1 MRVTGEGHTLTTGEG
16 QSHSCNYCRK
26 SSSACD
32 TKLHIIRKLIKN
44 FVMQYI
50 CWVNRRVKQ
59 NCQIKIGNNIGL
71 DIEPQVSLVTKHW
84 LDLNHSHVE
93 INDVFSM

>member
-1 MRVTGEGHTLTTGEG
+1 MLAGERVRVTGEGHTLTTGEG

-44 FVMQYI
+44 FVMQ
-50 CWVNRRVKQ
+50 
-59 NCQIKIGNNIGL
+59 
-71 DIEPQVSLVTKHW
+71 
-84 LDLNHSHVE
+84 
-93 INDVFSM
+93 